1 MSATAEV
8 QSGLEG
14 VVAFATEIAEPDREG
29 GALRY
34 RGVDIEELVGNVP
47 FEQVW
52 GLLVDGTLQP
62 GLPPAEPHPLSVRSG
77 DPRVDVQSALAMLA
91 PQWGFGQLIDISD
104 EEARDNLARASVM
117 ALSFVAQSARGI
129 GKPPVPQREIDKAKS
144 IPERFLIRWR
154 GEANPDH
161 VKAIDAYWNSAAEH
175 GMNASTFTARVVAST
190 GADVAAALSAAVG
203 ALSGPLHGGAPS
215 RVLKMLDD
223 VAEFGDAEQY
233 VKDVLD
239 SGQRLMGFGHRVY
252 RAEDPRARVLRRT
265 AHEIDAPRVEVAE
278 ALEKA
283 ALAELQARRPDRV
296 LATNVEFWSAVV
308 LDFAEVPPELF
319 TPMFTCARTAGWSAH
334 IMEQKREGKLIRPT
348 AKYVGPRRGRCR
360 TCAERIELE
369 VGPASGRGPGTDPHV
384 LREHPGG
391 AEPRPQRAQRGR
403 ASAPSSAA
411 AARLVTVVERGH
423 DLARRAG
430 GETRRRR
437 ARPGRG
443 GRIDLA
449 GDRPAVGAVVGL
461 GPPAVE
467 HAELQA
473 AVEGRLHAAR
483 AAGLQR
489 RPRQVQPHVAAA
501 HQPGRRV
508 EVVVVEEHHPLA
520 DDLGRLEPEQALQRR
535 AWPPRRADGPCRPG
549 PPAPAGRR
557 PAARAS
563 SPGRGS
569 AGPAACRWPPGGR
582 TRASATSG
590 SNARAAAST

>member
-1 MSATAEV
+1 MSATMEV

-34 RGVDIEELVGNVP
+34 RGVNIEELVGNVP

-52 GLLVDGTLQP
+52 GLLVDGTLLP
-62 GLPPAEPHPLSVRSG
+62 GMPPAEPHPLYVHSG

-104 EEARDNLARASVM
+104 EQARDNLARASVM

-144 IPERFLIRWR
+144 IPERFLTRWR

-161 VKAIDAYWNSAAEH
+161 VKAIDAYWISAAEH

-223 VAEFGDAEQY
+223 VAQSGDAEQY

-239 SGQRLMGFGHRVY
+239 RGERLMGFGHRVY
-252 RAEDPRARVLRRT
+252 RAEDPRARVLRR
-265 AHEIDAPRVEVAE
+265 AAKEINAPRVEVAE

-319 TPMFTCARTAGWSAH
+319 TPMFTAARTAGWSAH
-334 IMEQKREGKLIRPT
+334 ILEQKREGKLIRPT
-348 AKYVGPRRGRCR
+348 AKYIGPGPRP
-360 TCAERIELE
+360 L
-369 VGPASGRGPGTDPHV
+369 SD
-384 LREHPGG
+384 LR
-391 AEPRPQRAQRGR
+391 
-403 ASAPSSAA
+403 
-411 AARLVTVVERGH
+411 
-423 DLARRAG
+423 
-430 GETRRRR
+430 
-437 ARPGRG
+437 
-443 GRIDLA
+443 
-449 GDRPAVGAVVGL
+449 
-461 GPPAVE
+461 
-467 HAELQA
+467 
-473 AVEGRLHAAR
+473 
-483 AAGLQR
+483 
-489 RPRQVQPHVAAA
+489 
-501 HQPGRRV
+501 
-508 EVVVVEEHHPLA
+508 
-520 DDLGRLEPEQALQRR
+520 
-535 AWPPRRADGPCRPG
+535 
-549 PPAPAGRR
+549 
-557 PAARAS
+557 
-563 SPGRGS
+563 
-569 AGPAACRWPPGGR
+569 
-582 TRASATSG
+582 
-590 SNARAAAST
+590 